1 MRNAGD
7 LGQAGGSHPSLPQQ
21 EKWPD
26 KGRSPVLGQHGW
38 PGSRDTNYSLW
49 IIYWYPPCSVAPQ
62 VAGACASYGYSLAS
76 SLCPHVFFGY
86 QMMLSKSGCRRGWR
100 EGREGVA
107 GLSGASP
114 AAAALLGR
122 LGDADALPCA
132 TSARIYPG
140 FFQHPPRSSL
150 ISCIQIFTFG
160 LFVLPVF
167 HSKVNASGVTSL
179 AGEAPLFSP
188 QDGQSPA
195 RALTTP
201 FQAPSTLPREEPGAK
216 RVSAWTAQ
224 SMCPFSAEAARL
236 LAIPVGRYSGGCWE
250 CSRSQVPVQQR

>member
-1 MRNAGD
+1 MAAGE
-7 LGQAGGSHPSLPQQ
+7 AGEREG
-21 EKWPD
+21 
-26 KGRSPVLGQHGW
+26 
-38 PGSRDTNYSLW
+38 
-49 IIYWYPPCSVAPQ
+49 
-62 VAGACASYGYSLAS
+62 
-76 SLCPHVFFGY
+76 
-86 QMMLSKSGCRRGWR
+86 RGWR
-100 EGREGVA
+100 GSP
-107 GLSGASP
+107 GLLPRAAHSLRA

-122 LGDADALPCA
+122 LGEADALPCA
-132 TSARIYPG
+132 TSASIYPG

-167 HSKVNASGVTSL
+167 HSKLNAGGVASL

-236 LAIPVGRYSGGCWE
+236 LAVPVGRYSGGLLGTQPKRGP
-250 CSRSQVPVQQR
+250 CSAKVTEQLSAKGVSQPLLTHFPS